1 MALKF
6 NFKVTH
12 MLNTTN
18 DHDRRKNQILK
29 DSPKVLFLVS
39 VAQMLFS
46 LHQFH
51 TCGKFLTFSSHWNL
65 LPRATCYISSH
76 SLMWGKG
83 FLTFPQP
90 IFNFLT
96 FWTCGIGCNEFPH
109 TFPHTRPSRKIKR
122 KIPYIFPMCGTLFS
136 LHQFH
141 TCGKFLTFSSLFPH
155 IFLTLKFLERIKL
168 WEYSALHPKRSLH
181 STLPSLRIRKLLN
194 RPYFPRPK
202 KKYRRLFS
210 EPIYWRD
217 WWRNVS
223 PSQGLLQ
230 SSSETE
236 EAPERTK
243 RFSTNPSPSLSDVLK

>member
-1 MALKF
+1 
-6 NFKVTH
+6 
-12 MLNTTN
+12 
-18 DHDRRKNQILK
+18 
-29 DSPKVLFLVS
+29 
-39 VAQMLFS
+39 MLFS

-51 TCGKFLTFSSHWNL
+51 CTCGKFLTFSSHWNL

-96 FWTCGIGCNEFPH
+96 FWMCGIGCNEFPH

-155 IFLTLKFLERIKL
+155 IFLTLKFHSDSWRVCVCVGVKSLSYTCKRILQLQFPKEIILTLSITSATVASMPL
-168 WEYSALHPKRSLH
+168 WF
-181 STLPSLRIRKLLN
+181 LRLT
-194 RPYFPRPK
+194 
-202 KKYRRLFS
+202 
-210 EPIYWRD
+210 
-217 WWRNVS
+217 
-223 PSQGLLQ
+223 
-230 SSSETE
+230 SSSLTRCSNCLLPAGPSFLARRSSRET
-236 EAPERTK
+236 
-243 RFSTNPSPSLSDVLK
+243 SLQRSKSWPKIKIRQRMHVRNDENICLVMHA